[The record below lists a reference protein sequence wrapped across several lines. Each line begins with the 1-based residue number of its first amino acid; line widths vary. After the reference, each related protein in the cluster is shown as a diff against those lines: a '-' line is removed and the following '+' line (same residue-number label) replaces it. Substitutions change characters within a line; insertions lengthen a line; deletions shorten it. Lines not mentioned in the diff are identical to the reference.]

1 MFKES
6 RGSMIKSIDS
16 IVIRF
21 ICCLKIIIESRV
33 VKSKGSGG
41 EVG

>member
-1 MFKES
+1 MFNES
-6 RGSMIKSIDS
+6 TPTMIKTIDS